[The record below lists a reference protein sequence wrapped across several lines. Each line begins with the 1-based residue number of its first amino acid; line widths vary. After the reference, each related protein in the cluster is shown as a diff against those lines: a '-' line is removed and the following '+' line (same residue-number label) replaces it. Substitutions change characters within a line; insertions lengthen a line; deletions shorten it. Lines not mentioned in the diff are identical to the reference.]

1 MILNGIRVYNC
12 YNLDGNNVIVNVIR
26 EVSFIKMF
34 IFFLE
39 KSFELFVF
47 SLYRRL
53 VYLDFWLKGFLFIVI
68 EIERSFKIVVGYKVK

>member
-47 SLYRRL
+47 LLYRRL